1 MNQLLS
7 YPPDSDEQKDRS
19 EREVRLGLHRTFTV
33 RLAAGQT
40 FTVTGQSGLIWVTME
55 HDPKDYAIVAGR
67 ELCFEGPGL
76 IVMEGLQGANS
87 TVILS
92 EEP

>member
-19 EREVRLGLHRTFTV
+19 EREIRLGLHGTFTV
-33 RLAAGQT
+33 RLDSSQT

-55 HDPKDYAIVAGR
+55 HDPKDYAIIAGR
-67 ELCFEGPGL
+67 DLRLAGPGL
-76 IVMEGLQGANS
+76 IVMEGLQHANRATLIFERS
-87 TVILS
+87 
-92 EEP
+92 